1 MPRQKQSVVMPSRKS
16 LTIYENWKV
25 YSLQGKLMF
34 RCNQKKARWYL
45 DRELAVKRDK
55 EEHAIQLTF
64 EAKGQGHDENDY
76 MIEDRKNICV
86 VCASQAGLTLHHVVP
101 YVYRQWFPLAIKSK
115 SSRDLLLL
123 CKECHDRYERHATA
137 FKKSL
142 ALEHDMPM
150 EGKGWIVIPEH
161 RTMRKTASAL
171 ISAANKMPIDRRQQL
186 EQIIYEYWM
195 QNAGWENLSWGQVL
209 EKCTDFKD
217 MERGPDFIEHGQGV
231 VQHLMSNMYMNQENK
246 ERWPDLE
253 KFIKQWRQHFL
264 DYAQPSH
271 LSSKWSVDSDIYTNG
286 A

>member
-1 MPRQKQSVVMPSRKS
+1 
-16 LTIYENWKV
+16 
-25 YSLQGKLMF
+25 
-34 RCNQKKARWYL
+34 
-45 DRELAVKRDK
+45 
-55 EEHAIQLTF
+55 
-64 EAKGQGHDENDY
+64 
-76 MIEDRKNICV
+76 
-86 VCASQAGLTLHHVVP
+86 
-101 YVYRQWFPLAIKSK
+101 
-115 SSRDLLLL
+115 
-123 CKECHDRYERHATA
+123 
-137 FKKSL
+137 
-142 ALEHDMPM
+142 MPM

-171 ISAANKMPIDRRQQL
+171 ISAANKMPIERRQQL

-195 QNAGWENLSWGQVL
+195 QHAGWENLSWGQVL
-209 EKCTDFKD
+209 EECAGFKD